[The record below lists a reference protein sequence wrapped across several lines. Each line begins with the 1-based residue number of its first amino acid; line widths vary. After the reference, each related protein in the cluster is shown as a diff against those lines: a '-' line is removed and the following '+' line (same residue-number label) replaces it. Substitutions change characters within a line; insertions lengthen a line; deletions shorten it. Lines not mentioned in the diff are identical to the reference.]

1 MISGSFGDNGELLFE
16 IELVAANNDKFSVEA
31 LLDTGF
37 TDGWLA
43 INTQDLE
50 VLEWSRLRK
59 NIFHRGMLNPNMLLS
74 KLQTLE
80 QILQIMVN
88 LNRANSAANQPMGA
102 VRVKVKLTNAIDEAL
117 VSRGMLNPNM
127 LRVYETEALVDTG
140 AVRTV
145 LPMSIVQQLGLRI
158 RGQQIAQYANG
169 SEESIGVTEPVIIEL
184 AGRETTEAT
193 LVTGDI
199 VLLGQAVLET
209 LDLLVDCRNQRLIPN
224 PEPNYPVM
232 RI

>member
-1 MISGSFGDNGELLFE
+1 MI
-16 IELVAANNDKFSVEA
+16 
-31 LLDTGF
+31 
-37 TDGWLA
+37 
-43 INTQDLE
+43 
-50 VLEWSRLRK
+50 
-59 NIFHRGMLNPNMLLS
+59 
-74 KLQTLE
+74 
-80 QILQIMVN
+80 N
-88 LNRANSAANQPMGA
+88 LNRANSANQPMGA

-117 VSRGMLNPNM
+117 VSRGMLNQNM

-145 LPMSIVQQLGLRI
+145 LPMSIVEELGLRI
-158 RGQQIAQYANG
+158 RGRQIAQYANG

-184 AGRETTEAT
+184 IGRETTEAT

-199 VLLGQAVLET
+199 VLIGQTVLET

-224 PEPNYPVM
+224 PQHPNYPVM

>member
-1 MISGSFGDNGELLFE
+1 
-16 IELVAANNDKFSVEA
+16 
-31 LLDTGF
+31 
-37 TDGWLA
+37 
-43 INTQDLE
+43 
-50 VLEWSRLRK
+50 
-59 NIFHRGMLNPNMLLS
+59 
-74 KLQTLE
+74 
-80 QILQIMVN
+80 MVN
-88 LNRANSAANQPMGA
+88 LNRANSANQPMGA
-102 VRVKVKLTNAIDEAL
+102 VRVQVKLTNAIDEAL

-145 LPMSIVQQLGLRI
+145 LPMSIVEELGLRI

-184 AGRETTEAT
+184 IGRETTEAT

-199 VLLGQAVLET
+199 VLIGQTVLET

-224 PEPNYPVM
+224 PEHPNYPVM

>member
-1 MISGSFGDNGELLFE
+1 M
-16 IELVAANNDKFSVEA
+16 
-31 LLDTGF
+31 
-37 TDGWLA
+37 
-43 INTQDLE
+43 
-50 VLEWSRLRK
+50 
-59 NIFHRGMLNPNMLLS
+59 
-74 KLQTLE
+74 
-80 QILQIMVN
+80 LQIMVN
-88 LNRANSAANQPMGA
+88 LNRANSDTNQSMGA

-184 AGRETTEAT
+184 GGRETTEAT
-193 LVTGDI
+193 LVIGNI
-199 VLLGQAVLET
+199 VLIGQTVLET

-224 PEPNYPVM
+224 PEHPNYPVM
-232 RI
+232 RV